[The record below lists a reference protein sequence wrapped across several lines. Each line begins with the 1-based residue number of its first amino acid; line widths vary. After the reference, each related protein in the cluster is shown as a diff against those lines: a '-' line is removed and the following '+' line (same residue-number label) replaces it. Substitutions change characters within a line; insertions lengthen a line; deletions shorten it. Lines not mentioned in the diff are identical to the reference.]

1 MYVNFIYFAIFIG
14 YAIGVAPL
22 IGFNYGAG
30 NKAEL
35 KNIFRKSMII
45 MAVAGVMMT
54 GLAIGLAY
62 PVSKI
67 YVGYDDELFEMTKNA
82 FYICSFMFMFA
93 DFSMFASSMFTAFGN
108 GLISALVSFLRTI
121 VFQISAVMVLPVFLG
136 LTGVWLSTLIADIL
150 AMITSMIFVFV
161 KRKKYGYA

>member
-1 MYVNFIYFAIFIG
+1 
-14 YAIGVAPL
+14 
-22 IGFNYGAG
+22 
-30 NKAEL
+30 
-35 KNIFRKSMII
+35 

-82 FYICSFMFMFA
+82 FYICSFMFIFA
-93 DFSMFASSMFTAFGN
+93 GFSMFASSMFTAFGN

>member
-1 MYVNFIYFAIFIG
+1 
-14 YAIGVAPL
+14 
-22 IGFNYGAG
+22 
-30 NKAEL
+30 
-35 KNIFRKSMII
+35 
-45 MAVAGVMMT
+45 MAA
-54 GLAIGLAY
+54 
-62 PVSKI
+62 
-67 YVGYDDELFEMTKNA
+67 
-82 FYICSFMFMFA
+82 C
-93 DFSMFASSMFTAFGN
+93 N